1 MESEKSP
8 RLMCSFRLL
17 IAFICG
23 ISFFLLFNLRFGF
36 SMALVCMNGSGK
48 PVDRDGNGTTTST
61 VLLKGEF
68 DWDRSTQSHL
78 LGTFFY
84 GYILTQVVGGWVS
97 DRFGGK
103 ITMVASMLGLGITSV
118 LIPMAARVDPKIVM
132 GIRFLQG
139 CFQGAILPT
148 AYSLIPG
155 WGSPAERTFLMAVV
169 MSGLV
174 LSNVLTP
181 AIAGSLCLSGV
192 DGGWPMIFY
201 IPGILCIVWTA
212 VFFFLGSN
220 SPEENKFISQEEQTY
235 LQKYSCKSQNQQG
248 QSSHP
253 QVPWLKLFSSIPFLT
268 LAVTH
273 FCSAFG
279 FYLMS
284 LSLPFFINE
293 IFDLGPIQNGILSG
307 LTFVGPVII
316 GPVIGL
322 LSAKIIKSNWLT
334 VTHMRKL
341 FTCSAQSS
349 FAVLLIC
356 SNQVDNKLLKMSIFA
371 LINTL
376 HQVSITGGFYI
387 SHMDLVGPFAGVAFG
402 ITNTAATCAG
412 FLIPLFLSYFVPND
426 THHQMAVTMRELSF
440 DPVTNKQQ
448 QP

>member
-1 MESEKSP
+1 M
-8 RLMCSFRLL
+8 
-17 IAFICG
+17 
-23 ISFFLLFNLRFGF
+23 
-36 SMALVCMNGSGK
+36 
-48 PVDRDGNGTTTST
+48 PV
-61 VLLKGEF
+61 KGEF

-84 GYILTQVVGGWVS
+84 GYILTQVAGGWVS

-103 ITMVASMLGLGITSV
+103 MTMIVSMLGLGVTS
-118 LIPMAARVDPKIVM
+118 LLTPISARIDPKIVM

-148 AYSLIPG
+148 AYSLIPS

-174 LSNVLTP
+174 VSNVLTP

-201 IPGILCIVWTA
+201 IPGTLCLVWTV

-220 SPEENKFISQEEQTY
+220 SPQENKFISRTEQVY

-248 QSSHP
+248 QESHP
-253 QVPWLKLFSSIPFLT
+253 PVPWLKLLSSIPFLT
-268 LAVTH
+268 LAMTH

-284 LSLPFFINE
+284 LSLPLFINE

-307 LTFVGPVII
+307 LTFIGPVII
-316 GPVIGL
+316 GPLIGL
-322 LSAKIIKSNWLT
+322 LSAKIVKSKWMT

-349 FAVLLIC
+349 FAILLIW
-356 SNQVDNKLLKMSIFA
+356 SNQVDDKLSKMCIFT

-402 ITNTAATCAG
+402 ITNTVATCAG
-412 FLIPLFLSYFVPND
+412 FLIPLFLSYFVPNG
-426 THHQMAVTMRELSF
+426 TAVEWKTVFYIVAGAQAFGATLYGLFGSAELQ
-440 DPVTNKQQ
+440 PWVTEASKLKPSQNQK
-448 QP
+448 